1 VLAAAIDQV
10 LRLLHPF
17 VPYITEALW
26 EPLCAQAPVRGIEAP
41 LPASELLIHA
51 PWPMSNPAW
60 RDAALEARMT
70 FVQEVI
76 RGIRDLRSKYT
87 ISPHVRVQVRIRAAD
102 EAAATLRAWTDLLV
116 TMAGLESVAIAPDMQ
131 RSPDAATVVVGPVE
145 VSIPGIIDVDK
156 EKARLTKQREQLLSR
171 VEGSRRKLANADFLR
186 KASAEV
192 VQKERDRLAEN
203 EAQIENVEATLAAL
217 G

>member
-1 VLAAAIDQV
+1 M
-10 LRLLHPF
+10 RLLRR
-17 VPYITEALW
+17 Y
-26 EPLCAQAPVRGIEAP
+26 
-41 LPASELLIHA
+41 
-51 PWPMSNPAW
+51 
-60 RDAALEARMT
+60 
-70 FVQEVI
+70 
-76 RGIRDLRSKYT
+76 
-87 ISPHVRVQVRIRAAD
+87 
-102 EAAATLRAWTDLLV
+102 AWTDLLV

-156 EKARLTKQREQLLSR
+156 EKARLTKREQLLSR
-171 VEGSRRKLANADFLR
+171 LEGSRRKLANADFLR

-192 VQKERDRLAEN
+192 VQKERDRLAEG